1 MSTFQLAVISIFV
14 AFIVIGVGAFALF
27 GGVFGGGGVGTV
39 VVWGTLPQE
48 NADYLLDSLRSA
60 DKSLQDVSYVE
71 KPAGSYEATLLNA
84 MASGASPDL
93 FLVTQE
99 QLGQFSDKIITI
111 PYGTVSQSQFV
122 SSYVDEGQ
130 LFLTPQGALALP
142 FMIDPLVMY
151 WNRDM
156 FAGSGVASAPQYWN
170 DFLTLAP
177 KMYSANSSQNITRS
191 AVALGAW
198 SNIAHAKEILSTL
211 FMQAGE
217 PVTGRSAQGALIP
230 LFGQTL
236 PTMTNNPAESALR
249 FYTEFGNP
257 SKTTYSG
264 NRSLPHSDEA
274 FIAGKLGV
282 YFGFASEY
290 KTLSERNPNLR
301 FAVALMPQLQTGNRS
316 TYGKLT
322 ALAIPRA
329 ARNVA
334 GAAVVAQKFTG
345 AAGAGI
351 LAANTGLPPVRRDVP
366 LDTAASAV
374 SDVFVQSALI
384 ARGWVDPSQK
394 ETDQVFK
401 TMIESV
407 VSGGSEPSGAVSEAA
422 QEFVRLIPV
431 RY

>member
-27 GGVFGGGGVGTV
+27 GGVFGGGGGGTV
-39 VVWGTLPQE
+39 VVWGTMPQE

-71 KPAGSYEATLLNA
+71 KPAASYESTLLNA

-122 SSYVDEGQ
+122 SSFIDEGQ
-130 LFLTPQGALALP
+130 LFLTPQGSLALP
-142 FMIDPLVMY
+142 FMVDPLVMY
-151 WNRDM
+151 WNRDI
-156 FAGSGVASAPQYWN
+156 FGGAGVASPPAYWN

-177 KMYSANSSQNITRS
+177 KMYSANSSQNIARS

-198 SNIAHAKEILSTL
+198 SNVAHAKAVLSTL

-217 PVTGRSAQGALIP
+217 PITGRNSSGALLP
-230 LFGQTL
+230 LFGQT
-236 PTMTNNPAESALR
+236 PAGAAANPAESALR

-257 SKTTYSG
+257 GKTTYSW
-264 NRSLPHSDEA
+264 NRSLPRSDEA
-274 FIAGKLGV
+274 FVAGSLGV

-290 KTLSERNPNLR
+290 RTLGERNPNLR
-301 FAVALMPQLQTGNRS
+301 FAVAVMPQLQTGNRS

-322 ALAIPRA
+322 ALAIPRVS
-329 ARNVA
+329 RNVA
-334 GAAVVAQKFTG
+334 GAAVVAQKLTS
-345 AAGAGI
+345 ASAAGI
-351 LAANTGLPPVRRDVP
+351 LAANTGLPPVRRDIA
-366 LDTAASAV
+366 LDIAGSSV
-374 SDVFVQSALI
+374 NDVFAQSALI
-384 ARGWVDPSQK
+384 AGGWVDPSQK
-394 ETDQVFK
+394 ETDQAFK

-407 VSGGSEPSGAVSEAA
+407 VSGGNEPAGAVSEAA

>member
-14 AFIVIGVGAFALF
+14 AFIVIGVGAFAMF
-27 GGVFGGGGVGTV
+27 GGVFGGGGVGV
-39 VVWGTLPQE
+39 VTVWGTMPQE
-48 NADYLLDSLRSA
+48 TGDYLLDSLRSA

-71 KPAGSYEATLLNA
+71 KGAGSYESTLLNA
-84 MASGASPDL
+84 MASGAAPDL

-99 QLGQFSDKIITI
+99 QLGAFSDKIITI
-111 PYGTVSQSQFV
+111 PYGTVSQSQFT
-122 SSYVDEGQ
+122 SAFVDQGQ
-130 LFLTPQGALALP
+130 LFLTPQGSLALP

-151 WNRDM
+151 WNRDL
-156 FAGSGVASAPQYWN
+156 FGSAGIASAPVYWN

-217 PVTGRSAQGALIP
+217 PITGRNAQGALMP
-230 LFGQTL
+230 VFGNT
-236 PTMTNNPAESALR
+236 PSNTSGNPAESALR
-249 FYTEFGNP
+249 FFTEFGNP
-257 SKTTYSG
+257 SKTTYSW
-264 NRSLPHSDEA
+264 NRSLPRSDEA

-290 KTLSERNPNLR
+290 RTLSERNPNLR
-301 FAVALMPQLQTGNRS
+301 FAVALMPQLQAGNKS
-316 TYGKLT
+316 TYGRLT

-334 GAAVVAQKFTG
+334 GAAAVAQKLSG
-345 AAGAGI
+345 APAAAV
-351 LAANTGLPPVRRDVP
+351 LAVYTGLPSARRGVA
-366 LDTAASAV
+366 LDTSASTV
-374 SDVFVQSALI
+374 SDVFAQSALI
-384 ARGWVDPSQK
+384 ARGWVDPSQS

-422 QEFVRLIPV
+422 QEFARLIPV
-431 RY
+431 RF

>member
-14 AFIVIGVGAFALF
+14 AFIVIGVGAFAMF
-27 GGVFGGGGVGTV
+27 GGVFGGGGVGV
-39 VVWGTLPQE
+39 VTVWGTMPQE
-48 NADYLLDSLRSA
+48 TGDYLLDSLRSA

-71 KPAGSYEATLLNA
+71 KGAGSYESTLLNA
-84 MASGASPDL
+84 MASGAAPDL

-99 QLGQFSDKIITI
+99 QLGAFSDKIITI
-111 PYGTVSQSQFV
+111 PYGTVSQSQFT
-122 SSYVDEGQ
+122 SSFVDEGQ
-130 LFLTPQGALALP
+130 LFLTPQGSLALP

-151 WNRDM
+151 WNRDL
-156 FAGSGVASAPQYWN
+156 FGSAGIASAPVYWN

-217 PVTGRSAQGALIP
+217 PITGRNSSGALMP
-230 LFGQTL
+230 VFGNT
-236 PTMTNNPAESALR
+236 PSNTSGNPAESALR
-249 FYTEFGNP
+249 FFTEFGNP
-257 SKTTYSG
+257 SKTTYSW
-264 NRSLPHSDEA
+264 NRSLPRSDEA

-290 KTLSERNPNLR
+290 RTLSERNPNLR
-301 FAVALMPQLQTGNRS
+301 FAVALMPQLQAGNKS
-316 TYGKLT
+316 TYGRLT

-334 GAAVVAQKFTG
+334 GAAAVAQKLSG
-345 AAGAGI
+345 AP
-351 LAANTGLPPVRRDVP
+351 AAAVLSVYPGLPSARCDVA
-366 LDTAASAV
+366 LDTSASTV
-374 SDVFVQSALI
+374 SDVFAQSALI
-384 ARGWVDPSQK
+384 ARGWVDPSQS

-422 QEFVRLIPV
+422 QEFARLIPV
-431 RY
+431 RF